1 MTNFEKI
8 KAMTIE
14 EFAKKF
20 SSSICENISK
30 CCDYDDCN
38 DCIINFLNKEEEEC
52 QKNLKK

>member
-20 SSSICENISK
+20 SSSKRGRRE
-30 CCDYDDCN
+30 
-38 DCIINFLNKEEEEC
+38 
-52 QKNLKK
+52 KNLSKQ